1 MAKKKRRRKLNIA
14 RLALLI
20 FALLVVATGGAAF
33 ALIYASVA
41 DMPTFNPDAIN
52 FAAATEI
59 YDENDNL
66 VTRIGAEN
74 RIPVDI
80 SEVPEMV
87 QNAFIA
93 IEDIRFRDHIGVDP
107 YRILGAAWSD
117 IKTGSLDQGAS
128 TITQQLVNQS
138 LDLKKEK
145 SFKRKIREAI
155 YAIQMERHFTKD
167 EILEGYLNVIYLG
180 QGAHG
185 IQAASHAY
193 FNKDVSELT
202 VDEAALIAG
211 LPQAPSA
218 YDPFVNPEAAKERRN
233 IVLDQMAKYGYIAE
247 SEASQY
253 KAKEIELN
261 AGEISTAKYPYPYFM
276 DYVISELTDE
286 NGDYKLS
293 EADVFRGGMKIYTTL
308 NPAMQ
313 QAAETAMAN
322 DNNFPP
328 AYNAGGEVIEPN
340 GATVILDPKNG
351 HVKALVGGREHVS
364 QRGWNRATKEKRRPG
379 STIKPIIAY
388 GPAIEYLGKGPA
400 TVIDDIP
407 FKQGSYQPKN
417 DSGSFRGLVT
427 MRQGLTSSINIVAVK
442 LLEDVGLNNSF
453 AFAKKLGIEG
463 LNPKNEGLSAA
474 LGGLS
479 TGVTPLQMAAAY
491 GAFANN
497 GVYSEPMVIRKV
509 ERLDGTIVAETSPK
523 QQRAMKETT
532 AFLINDMLKD
542 AVTKGTGTRA
552 LINRPMA
559 GKTGTTDNS
568 NGATSDIWFA
578 GYTPDLVAVAWIG
591 NTNQNYGLASGSLGA
606 YGGTYTALIW
616 KETMQAA
623 TAGLPKNDFVKP
635 SGLVR
640 ATVDSKSGLLP
651 GPHTPEDHMV
661 NDYFV
666 QGTVPTGTDN
676 THVLMEVCATTG
688 QLPSDYCPDRIMKTV
703 VKLPYDVPEHVADYG
718 LRAPTKIC
726 DVHTEENGGSW
737 LPDIL
742 DSWDQQRDDHED
754 DNDDHEGKK
763 KEKDSQKQPWL
774 RTDEN

>member
-1 MAKKKRRRKLNIA
+1 VAKKKRRRKLNIA

-20 FALLVVATGGAAF
+20 FSLLVVASGGAAL
-33 ALIYASVA
+33 ALIYASVS
-41 DMPTFNPDAIN
+41 DMTTFNPDAIN

-59 YDENDNL
+59 YDENDEL
-66 VTRIGAEN
+66 ITRIGAEN
-74 RIPVDI
+74 RIPINIKED
-80 SEVPEMV
+80 VPEMV

-93 IEDIRFRDHIGVDP
+93 IEDNRFRDHIGVDP
-107 YRILGAAWSD
+107 YRILGAAWAD
-117 IKTGSLDQGAS
+117 IKSGSLKEGAS

-138 LDLKKEK
+138 FDLKKEK
-145 SFKRKIREAI
+145 SFKRKIQEAV
-155 YAIQMERHFTKD
+155 YSIQMERHFTKD
-167 EILEGYLNVIYLG
+167 EILEGYLNGIYLG

-185 IQAASHAY
+185 IQAAAHAY
-193 FNKDVSELT
+193 FDKDVNELSLE
-202 VDEAALIAG
+202 EAALIAG

-218 YDPFVNPEAAKERRN
+218 YDPFVNPEAAKNRRN
-233 IVLDQMAKYGYIAE
+233 IVIDQMARYGYITE
-247 SEASQY
+247 NEANEA
-253 KAKEIELN
+253 KAKEIALE
-261 AGEISTAKYPYPYFM
+261 AGKISITQYPYPYFM

-308 NPAMQ
+308 NPSMQ

-322 DNNFPP
+322 DNNFPSS
-328 AYNAGGEVIEPN
+328 YNVGGEQIEPN
-340 GATVILDPKNG
+340 GAAVILDPSNG

-400 TVIDDIP
+400 SIIDDAP
-407 FKQGSYQPKN
+407 LVRGSYQPKN
-417 DSGSFRGLVT
+417 DNGSFRGLVP
-427 MRQGLTSSINIVAVK
+427 MRQALTSSINIVAVK

-453 AFAKKLGIEG
+453 AFAKKLGIDG

-497 GVYSEPMVIRKV
+497 GIYSEPMAIRKI
-509 ERLDGTIVAETSPK
+509 EGLDGTVVAEISPK
-523 QQRAMKETT
+523 QHRAMKETT

-568 NGATSDIWFA
+568 KGQTSDIWFA
-578 GYTPDLVAVAWIG
+578 GYTPNLVAVTWIG
-591 NTNQNYGLASGSLGA
+591 NTNQNYGLSSGGLGA
-606 YGGTYTALIW
+606 YGGTYTAMIW
-616 KETMQAA
+616 KEMMQKA
-623 TAGLPKNDFVKP
+623 TAGLPKNSFAKP
-635 SGLVR
+635 GGLVQ

-661 NDYFV
+661 TDYFV
-666 QGTVPTGTDN
+666 QGTVPTKTDD
-676 THVLMEVCATTG
+676 THVMMEVCATTG
-688 QLPSDYCPDRIMKTV
+688 KLPSEYCTDRITKAV
-703 VKLPYDVPEHVADYG
+703 VKLPYDVPEFVADYG

-726 DVHTEENGGSW
+726 DMHTAETVDSW
-737 LPDIL
+737 LPNFPNPWEQGDEDDKNREIDK
-742 DSWDQQRDDHED
+742 DSDNKNQPWIRDDD
-754 DNDDHEGKK
+754 DN
-763 KEKDSQKQPWL
+763 
-774 RTDEN
+774 